1 MILQSHPEP
10 VTEREAP
17 PQEPLRLSGHAMMS
31 VLAGF
36 HAEIQECHET
46 QEVLE
51 LAAQALVKLG
61 VFQSFVFL
69 LNEPPDWDFE
79 LRLSQPPERR
89 GALQRRVNDAIK
101 AGTFAWALR
110 QARFVPVP
118 GMRHAHEAPTLLHRL
133 GTRARTLGMFAAV
146 CGPGVDLARQAQAG
160 WVAVILSSVA
170 CAIENLRLRAE
181 VENHNTEL
189 QERVRQRTFELT
201 EANQLLGREI
211 AGHARAEEALAQ
223 EKDRLAVTLRC
234 LGDGVITTD
243 SAGRVLLLNPV
254 AEQLVGWPQAD
265 AAGCLLAD
273 VFKPVKTARRE
284 PHAGFL
290 EAALTR
296 GEETDVPHH
305 SVLPARDGR
314 ERVIGFKVSPIRR
327 GAGAAIVGA
336 VLVVRDM
343 TEHERMTAAARK
355 HQQVESL
362 GVLAAGIAHDF
373 NNILTVVMG
382 NVSLAAEK
390 LGPRTAVHAHLD
402 EAAGAAVQARELTG
416 QLLTFARGGTPL
428 KTAARLPEIIRES
441 TRFGLHGSPVRPAF
455 ALPPNLW
462 AVEVDSG
469 QLNQVIHNLVIN
481 AVQAMPGGGCLRV
494 AAGNRAATGGES
506 HGLPAGR
513 YVELSVADQG
523 CGVSAEDLPRIF
535 DPYFTTKKSG
545 NGLGLAMCAVI
556 IRDHGGRITV
566 ESELGKGTTFR
577 IFLPATDKTP
587 VTASAPERGTLTRRR
602 GRILVLEDDEAL
614 QKLLAMMIQRL
625 GYRADLVSRGE
636 DAVRVFQAAEQEGE
650 PIDGAVLDLTVPGGM
665 GGCEVI
671 QRLRALRPGFPA
683 LVSSGAANN
692 PAIAEFQQH
701 GFCGA
706 IAKPYTL
713 AQFAEALGRLLP
725 AARA

>member
-1 MILQSHPEP
+1 MILQCHPEP
-10 VTEREAP
+10 PSEREAP
-17 PQEPLRLSGHAMMS
+17 PHEPLRLSAHAMMS
-31 VLAGF
+31 VLEGF
-36 HAEIQECHET
+36 HSEIQECHET

-51 LAAQALVKLG
+51 LAAQALAKLG
-61 VFQSFVFL
+61 IFQAFAFL

-110 QARFVPVP
+110 QTRFVPVP
-118 GMRHAHEAPTLLHRL
+118 GMRPAHEIPTLLHRL
-133 GTRARTLGMFAAV
+133 GTRARTIGMFAAV
-146 CGPGVDLARQAQAG
+146 CVPGVDLAQQAQAG
-160 WVAVILSSVA
+160 WVAVILSSAA

-189 QERVRQRTFELT
+189 QERVRQRTIELT
-201 EANQLLGREI
+201 EANQLLSREI
-211 AGHARAEEALAQ
+211 AGHASSEEALAQ

-243 SAGRVLLLNPV
+243 IAGRVLLLNPV
-254 AEQLVGWPQAD
+254 AEQLTGWSQAE
-265 AAGCLLAD
+265 AEGVLFAEIFRPC
-273 VFKPVKTARRE
+273 KTGKHE
-284 PHAGFL
+284 PHVGFL
-290 EAALTR
+290 EAALTT

-305 SVLPARDGR
+305 NVLQARNGR

-327 GAGAAIVGA
+327 REGAAIVGA

-343 TEHERMTAAARK
+343 TEHDRMTTEARK

-373 NNILTVVMG
+373 NNILTVIMG

-390 LGPRTAVHAHLD
+390 LGHRTAAHPHLE
-402 EAAGAAVQARELTG
+402 EATSASMQARELTG
-416 QLLTFARGGTPL
+416 QLLKFAKGGTPI

-455 ALPPNLW
+455 ALPTNLW
-462 AVEVDSG
+462 AVEVDNG

-494 AAGNRAATGGES
+494 SAVNRALTGRES
-506 HGLPAGR
+506 HGLPPGR
-513 YVELSVADQG
+513 YVEISVVDQG
-523 CGVSAEDLPRIF
+523 CGVRAEDLPRIF
-535 DPYFTTKKSG
+535 DPYFTTKKTG

-566 ESELGKGTTFR
+566 ESELGKGTTFQ

-587 VTASAPERGTLTRRR
+587 VTTSAPERGALTRRR

-614 QKLLAMMIQRL
+614 QKLMATMIQRL

-636 DAVRVFQAAEQEGE
+636 DAVRAFQAAERDGE

-671 QRLRALRPGFPA
+671 QQLRALRPGFPA

-725 AARA
+725 AERA